1 MGWWRGT
8 AAVRRAESTD
18 GEGPAGEHASHSTS
32 SPTKRAHQQRRHG
45 REQQTRLTLQTP
57 GRSATAP
64 PRDRSARAHDNG
76 STANQRHLHTRAL
89 LTPPLTLPS
98 PLLRWWE
105 SVPSPLAVLALRRGG
120 ARAGPGRDRTPAPT
134 VAAAAE
140 GGQGPPEIPIAGA
153 LPRWHAGRSPSETVS
168 AATSSPWP
176 AGAVPPQARRDRL
189 AATPGNFRATCQRSD
204 VPKKCAKKVARETHV
219 MIACLVAACSS
230 L

>member
-18 GEGPAGEHASHSTS
+18 GKGPAGDHASHSTS

-45 REQQTRLTLQTP
+45 RKQQTQLTLQTP

-105 SVPSPLAVLALRRGG
+105 SQSRPRLQCSRCDAGVHGLDLVATARPHQRSRQRQRAGRVRQRFLSRVRCRVGTRG
-120 ARAGPGRDRTPAPT
+120 ARPRRPSAPRQAPPGQ
-134 VAAAAE
+134 
-140 GGQGPPEIPIAGA
+140 QGLSRPRQEEIGW
-153 LPRWHAGRSPSETVS
+153 PRRQVIS
-168 AATSSPWP
+168 
-176 AGAVPPQARRDRL
+176 VPPARARTYLKSVQRRSLERL
-189 AATPGNFRATCQRSD
+189 MS
-204 VPKKCAKKVARETHV
+204 
-219 MIACLVAACSS
+219 
-230 L
+230 